1 MRRLIVRVIRQL
13 PMCILLFFGAAYSQ
27 PGSVSGELSLDQ
39 AVRNAL
45 DHHPGV
51 QIGNAIV
58 NLASSGVTQNVS
70 TYYPQISAVGSFTRN
85 DGTFVFNTPG
95 FPIRSQTY
103 NNLTGALQVT
113 QTIFDFGKTINRV
126 SASNRLY
133 DAALASLDSTRESVI
148 MNVKIAFYNFMQQQ
162 QVVTVNQE
170 AVDQTSQHLAESKA
184 FYSVGKRA
192 QLDVTKSEVDYA
204 NAQVG
209 LIVANNQMKLAR
221 LQLDN
226 AMGIPGSTDYIVR
239 DTFSVE
245 PITLS
250 LDSAKSIME
259 STRPEL
265 LAARARLEAAKAT
278 VNAIWDQNLP
288 TLSASG
294 TYTWSNFDFPLY
306 SHWGAGVTVSLPIFQ
321 GFSITAQTDQARA
334 SEDAAE
340 AALNLQEQSLELE
353 IEQNY
358 LGVKEAEERIA
369 ATSKLVEQA
378 QESMMLAERQYVAG
392 VGSALDVID
401 ARLSLSNARI
411 TRIQA
416 LSDYNTF
423 LVRLQRSMGVLSQ

>member
-1 MRRLIVRVIRQL
+1 MMSSVLYLV
-13 PMCILLFFGAAYSQ
+13 LLCAAATYPQSTNI
-27 PGSVSGELSLDQ
+27 SGVLTLDQ
-39 AVRNAL
+39 AVQFAL

-51 QIGNAIV
+51 QIGNATV

-70 TYYPQISAVGSFTRN
+70 NYYPQISAVGSFTRN

-95 FPIRSQTY
+95 FPIRTQTY

-126 SASNRLY
+126 SATNRLY
-133 DAALASLDSTRESVI
+133 DAALASLDSTKESVI
-148 MNVKIAFYNFMQQQ
+148 MNVRIAFYDYMQQE
-162 QVVTVNQE
+162 QVVAVNQE
-170 AVDQTSQHLAESKA
+170 AVDQTSQHLTESKA
-184 FYSVGKRA
+184 FYAVGKRA
-192 QLDVTKSEVDYA
+192 QLDVTKAEVDYA

-209 LIVANNQMKLAR
+209 LIVANNQLKLAR
-221 LQLDN
+221 LQLNN
-226 AMGIPGSTDYIVR
+226 AMGVQAATEYSVI
-239 DTFSVE
+239 DTFSVQ
-245 PITLS
+245 PMTMS
-250 LDSAKSIME
+250 LDSAKAVME

-265 LAARARLEAAKAT
+265 LAARARVEASKAL
-278 VNAIWDQNLP
+278 VNASWDQNLP
-288 TLSASG
+288 TISASG

-334 SEDAAE
+334 SENATE
-340 AALNLQEQSLELE
+340 AALDLEEQSLELE

-369 ATSKLVEQA
+369 ATSKLVEEA
-378 QESMMLAERQYVAG
+378 EESMVLAERQYVAG
-392 VGSALDVID
+392 VGSALDVTD

-416 LSDYNTF
+416 LADYNTF
-423 LVRLQRSMGVLSQ
+423 LVRLQRSMGVVAQ